1 MTRYVLKRL
10 VLLPALLFLFSV
22 TVSAVVQA
30 APGDFLTTYGATL
43 ASSGSSIS
51 AEQIEALR
59 REYGLDR
66 PIWVQYLRW
75 MQNLL
80 TGNLGLSLEYQRPN
94 AELIGE
100 RLVLTVVLALF
111 AFAITWIVAIPAGIY
126 SAMHPRSALDYLL
139 TVLNYIG
146 VATPNF
152 MLALVLMWGA
162 FAYFGLSVTGLFSP
176 DYVEAPWSAA
186 RVVDLLKHV
195 WLPAVVLGVA
205 GTARL
210 TRVMRANLLDELN
223 KPYVTTAR
231 AKGLPEWR
239 LVLRYPA
246 RLALNPLVST
256 IGWYLPALFSGSLI
270 VATVMNLP
278 NIGPLL
284 LRALINQDMYLAG
297 SILLIYCFLT
307 ILGTLISDILL
318 AWLDPRIRLDE
329 GCDDGASARSGTGD
343 GRGSHIGRVELATG
357 VVAVPKAPPGAPE
370 RARVARPLRRRA
382 VPRFRQHPGSRG
394 DGRSPG
400 LHSGAA
406 PPPLR
411 RRAPEPLGPRGRRQ
425 AQSHHAPHGVGRR
438 REPEDP
444 GPVLRDGVFVSPA
457 RDRPGPPPLA
467 RHGRAGRPR
476 APLSAG
482 HRSTGPRP
490 VVTPRARHPH
500 LHDDRPHRGDVL
512 RRAGRDARRDLRLLR
527 RDRGCR
533 DPAADRAFAVPAHD
547 PDLARAHGGAAAGL
561 VAPAGVLRHHGDLVP
576 GGLGDSR
583 AGSPRG

>member
-10 VLLPALLFLFSV
+10 VLLPVLLFLFSV
-22 TVSAVVQA
+22 TVFAIVQA
-30 APGDFLTTYGATL
+30 PPGDFLTTYVATL

-51 AEQIEALR
+51 AEQIDALR

-66 PIWVQYLRW
+66 PVWVQYLFW
-75 MQNLL
+75 MQNLA

-100 RLVLTVVLALF
+100 RLVLTVILALF
-111 AFAITWIVAIPAGIY
+111 SFVFTWIVAVPAGIY
-126 SAMHPRSALDYLL
+126 SAMHPRSVLDYLL
-139 TVLNYIG
+139 TLLNYVG

-162 FAYFGLSVTGLFSP
+162 FAYLGLSVTGLFSP
-176 DYVEAPWSAA
+176 DFVDAPWSWA
-186 RVVDLLKHV
+186 RALDLLQHV
-195 WLPAVVLGVA
+195 WLPAVVLGIA

-307 ILGTLISDILL
+307 IVGTLISDILL
-318 AWLDPRIRLDE
+318 AWLDPRIRLEE
-329 GCDDGASARSGTGD
+329 G
-343 GRGSHIGRVELATG
+343 
-357 VVAVPKAPPGAPE
+357 
-370 RARVARPLRRRA
+370 
-382 VPRFRQHPGSRG
+382 
-394 DGRSPG
+394 
-400 LHSGAA
+400 
-406 PPPLR
+406 
-411 RRAPEPLGPRGRRQ
+411 
-425 AQSHHAPHGVGRR
+425 
-438 REPEDP
+438 
-444 GPVLRDGVFVSPA
+444 
-457 RDRPGPPPLA
+457 
-467 RHGRAGRPR
+467 
-476 APLSAG
+476 
-482 HRSTGPRP
+482 
-490 VVTPRARHPH
+490 
-500 LHDDRPHRGDVL
+500 
-512 RRAGRDARRDLRLLR
+512 
-527 RDRGCR
+527 
-533 DPAADRAFAVPAHD
+533 
-547 PDLARAHGGAAAGL
+547 
-561 VAPAGVLRHHGDLVP
+561 
-576 GGLGDSR
+576 
-583 AGSPRG
+583 

>member
-1 MTRYVLKRL
+1 LTRYIVKRL
-10 VLLPALLFLFSV
+10 LLLPVLLVVFSV
-22 TVSAVVQA
+22 VVFAIVQA
-30 APGDFLTTYGATL
+30 PPGDFLTTYVATL

-51 AEQIEALR
+51 AEQIDALR
-59 REYGLDR
+59 REYGLDQ
-66 PIWVQYLRW
+66 PIWVQYLLW

-94 AELIGE
+94 SELIGE

-126 SAMHPRSALDYLL
+126 SAMRPRSVLDYLL

-152 MLALVLMWGA
+152 MLALVLMWVA

-176 DYVEAPWSAA
+176 DYVEAPWSRA

-210 TRVMRANLLDELN
+210 TRVLRANLLDELN

-231 AKGLPEWR
+231 AKGLSEWR

-256 IGWYLPALFSGSLI
+256 IGWYLPLLFSGSLI

-318 AWLDPRIRLDE
+318 AWLDPRIRIEE
-329 GCDDGASARSGTGD
+329 G
-343 GRGSHIGRVELATG
+343 
-357 VVAVPKAPPGAPE
+357 
-370 RARVARPLRRRA
+370 
-382 VPRFRQHPGSRG
+382 
-394 DGRSPG
+394 
-400 LHSGAA
+400 
-406 PPPLR
+406 
-411 RRAPEPLGPRGRRQ
+411 
-425 AQSHHAPHGVGRR
+425 
-438 REPEDP
+438 
-444 GPVLRDGVFVSPA
+444 
-457 RDRPGPPPLA
+457 
-467 RHGRAGRPR
+467 
-476 APLSAG
+476 
-482 HRSTGPRP
+482 
-490 VVTPRARHPH
+490 
-500 LHDDRPHRGDVL
+500 
-512 RRAGRDARRDLRLLR
+512 
-527 RDRGCR
+527 
-533 DPAADRAFAVPAHD
+533 
-547 PDLARAHGGAAAGL
+547 
-561 VAPAGVLRHHGDLVP
+561 
-576 GGLGDSR
+576 
-583 AGSPRG
+583 